1 MLARI
6 SAIQVQAV
14 TYVLPVWGLFWGA
27 LAGEAVGMLSIL
39 GVAIVL
45 AGLMLLRSP
54 GRPVS
59 SEKLLRKPAA

>member
-6 SAIQVQAV
+6 SVIQVQAV

-27 LAGEAVGMLSIL
+27 LAGEAVGVLSIL

-45 AGLMLLRSP
+45 AGLMLLRAT
-54 GRPVS
+54 GRPVCR
-59 SEKLLRKPAA
+59 EQLRKPAA